1 MRSHREPLL
10 SALAGLLVGIF
21 ATLSVIEFQTTFGK
35 VKTAFPWERYG
46 ILTALLLLAVAAIA
60 AYLKLAGSSAPES
73 DAGAPEPEES
83 GAEERPAG
91 EIERADRRR
100 PRDAESLGKLAP
112 DILMEC
118 TGAPAVIKD
127 CFDATA
133 AAGIVCLTGVTDEG
147 KTFDVDVGR
156 INRTMVLDNDCVFGS
171 VNANR
176 RHYEMAAQALAHAD
190 KSWLARLITRRVPL
204 ERWSEAL
211 EHRPGDI
218 KVIVDFTQ

>member
-83 GAEERPAG
+83 RKGGPAPKAK
-91 EIERADRRR
+91 EPEAREALDKDRRKKE
-100 PRDAESLGKLAP
+100 PAP
-112 DILMEC
+112 
-118 TGAPAVIKD
+118 G
-127 CFDATA
+127 
-133 AAGIVCLTGVTDEG
+133 G
-147 KTFDVDVGR
+147 KTAQGSGRVSTTPPSHESRQSPLPQVREDRNSVRPVG
-156 INRTMVLDNDCVFGS
+156 NQSPDPPAPPF
-171 VNANR
+171 
-176 RHYEMAAQALAHAD
+176 AH
-190 KSWLARLITRRVPL
+190 
-204 ERWSEAL
+204 
-211 EHRPGDI
+211 
-218 KVIVDFTQ
+218 